1 MNREEKSQV
10 VQDIKAH
17 LTSDSAA
24 FLVGYKGLDVAKVTQ
39 LRRTLHAKGGS
50 FQVAKVSLIK
60 RAIDEVP
67 ALQELRPYLK
77 EQIALVFA
85 PQESPQIAKIL
96 QQFAKENEKLQ
107 LIGGCVDNK
116 VVGKNAV
123 IVLAS
128 LPPKE
133 VLLAQL
139 CGLLQSPITRFA
151 GVLSMLTVRLLVVL
165 KEIEQKKAAA
175 Q

>member
-1 MNREEKSQV
+1 MNREEKNQV
-10 VQDIKAH
+10 IQDIKAH
-17 LTSDSAA
+17 LQSSNAA
-24 FLVGYKGLDVAKVTQ
+24 FLVGYKGLDVAQVTQ
-39 LRRTLHAKGGS
+39 LRRALHAKGGS
-50 FQVAKVSLIK
+50 LQVAKVSLIK
-60 RAIDEVP
+60 RVIDEMP
-67 ALQELRPYLK
+67 AIEELKPYLK

-85 PQESPQIAKIL
+85 QQESPQIAKIL
-96 QQFAKENEKLQ
+96 RQFAKEHEKLQ
-107 LIGGCVDNK
+107 LLGGCVDNK
-116 VVGKNAV
+116 VVGKDAV

-175 Q
+175 